1 MVRGICFLGTA
12 MDFRERDPTNPLT
25 RKFERDRELREAES
39 ADEHAASAEEVTI
52 EDRAISLEAL
62 ERKYSGDRGDIEEG
76 IDFGAAEV
84 KVTADKAREWGK
96 RDGSKAVELAKE
108 EASSELEGIEV
119 VGPEFARALGVPHPD
134 EPGSPARRLCSQ
146 WDYVTQGISFAPTDI
161 PLNGLISKEA
171 GYCYRASEGVA
182 DVYWD
187 ALELELRRS
196 NVQLLP
202 TYYVEPY
209 ENTYIYSLYVI
220 DLDRF
225 PVWNGK
231 NIEGIN
237 EEGSFVVEETCVQM
251 AYMPEK
257 PGIKGRLGSVFRRS
271 R

>member
-1 MVRGICFLGTA
+1 
-12 MDFRERDPTNPLT
+12 MDSREHDPTNPPN
-25 RKFERDRELREAES
+25 RRVERDREVREAGS
-39 ADEHAASAEEVTI
+39 ADEHAANAEEETI
-52 EDRAISLEAL
+52 KDGEASLEAL
-62 ERKYSGDRGDIEEG
+62 ERKYGGDGGDIEED
-76 IDFGAAEV
+76 IDSEATEIE
-84 KVTADKAREWGK
+84 VTADKARKWGK
-96 RDGSKAVELAKE
+96 RDGSSAVELAKE
-108 EASSELEGIEV
+108 EVSSELEGIEI

-146 WDYVTQGISFAPTDI
+146 WDYVTQGINFAPTDI

-171 GYCYRASEGVA
+171 GHCYRASEEVA

-187 ALELELRRS
+187 AVELELRRS
-196 NVQLLP
+196 NVQLLS

-209 ENTYIYSLYVI
+209 ENTYIYSLYVV

-237 EEGSFVVEETCVQM
+237 EEGNFVIEETFVQM

-257 PGIKGRLGSVFRRS
+257 PGIKDRLGSVFRRS
-271 R
+271 EPDRV

>member
-1 MVRGICFLGTA
+1 MLFERA
-12 MDFRERDPTNPLT
+12 MDFRERDPTNPLN

-39 ADEHAASAEEVTI
+39 ADEHAANTDGAEEVTI
-52 EDRAISLEAL
+52 KDRATSLEAL
-62 ERKYSGDRGDIEEG
+62 ERKYGDRGNIEE
-76 IDFGAAEV
+76 DVDYEASEV
-84 KVTADKAREWGK
+84 KVTADKARKWGK
-96 RDGSKAVELAKE
+96 RDGSKTVELAKE
-108 EASSELEGIEV
+108 EALPELDGIEV

-134 EPGSPARRLCSQ
+134 EPGSPARRLCSH
-146 WDYVTQGISFAPTDI
+146 WDYVTQGINFAPSDI

-171 GYCYRASEGVA
+171 GYCYRASEGLA

-196 NVQLLP
+196 NVQLLS

-209 ENTYIYSLYVI
+209 ENTYIYSLYVV

-237 EEGSFVVEETCVQM
+237 EEGGFVIEETFVQM

-257 PGIKGRLGSVFRRS
+257 PGIKGRLERVFRRS

>member
-1 MVRGICFLGTA
+1 
-12 MDFRERDPTNPLT
+12 MDSREHDPTNPPN
-25 RKFERDRELREAES
+25 RRVERDRELREAGS
-39 ADEHAASAEEVTI
+39 ADGHATNAEEVTI
-52 EDRAISLEAL
+52 EDEEASLEAL
-62 ERKYSGDRGDIEEG
+62 ERKYSGDSGDIGED
-76 IDFGAAEV
+76 IDSGAAEI
-84 KVTADKAREWGK
+84 KVTGDKAREWGK
-96 RDGSKAVELAKE
+96 RDGSKAVELAKD

-119 VGPEFARALGVPHPD
+119 VGPRFARALGVPHPD

-146 WDYVTQGISFAPTDI
+146 WDYVTQGINFAPTDI

-171 GYCYRASEGVA
+171 GYCYRASEGLA
-182 DVYWD
+182 DIYWD

-209 ENTYIYSLYVI
+209 ENTYIYSLYVV

-237 EEGSFVVEETCVQM
+237 EEGGFVIEETFVQM
-251 AYMPEK
+251 AYMAEK
-257 PGIKGRLGSVFRRS
+257 PGIKDRLGSVFRRS